1 MGAYYP
7 TLIMRL
13 VSVLSGLFFLLL
25 VRPAAAQTVTGPAGE
40 VFAVRVLA
48 RQLSDPWAVVYGPDQ
63 HLWLT
68 EAKGYRVSRLDPATG
83 TKTVLLD
90 LGRQREFPR
99 YDKVPDALDGGK
111 PWPQGG
117 LMGLAL
123 HPRLLQGR
131 PYVYLVYLYRYAS
144 AGQPGKGGRA
154 NFGGHFF
161 STRLVRYEYEAAA
174 GKLVRPVAL
183 CDTLPGSSD
192 HNGGRLLI
200 APVGGRDYLFY
211 SIGDLGAGQFDN
223 AGRPNHAQDP
233 ARYEGKILRFN
244 LEPDADA
251 GPGDQWL
258 PNDNPF
264 GTAGRQSAVWSYGHR
279 NPQGL
284 AYAVVGGAGHFYE
297 TEHGPFSDDEVN
309 LIERGRNYGH
319 PLVIGSNDN
328 NYNGLAAGVS
338 AHASLPGTWHTT
350 YPFITSE
357 NVNAAAIGATTY
369 RDPIKTLYP
378 NSNAFLTTLFTKTRA
393 HAPDAPDWPS
403 EAPSSLAVYTGTA
416 IPGWQNSLLVP
427 TLKHGKLIRLQ
438 LDAAGTRIVGDTL
451 TYFKAPVRYRDVALA
466 PDGRHLYLATDSAS
480 VTSGPSKEDPKGTSC
495 KGCILEFTY
504 LRGGPAAGQPLPSR
518 PQTTGPVPAGRTG
531 AQPASRKNKNK

>member
-1 MGAYYP
+1 
-7 TLIMRL
+7 MRL
-13 VSVLSGLFFLLL
+13 TTLLSSLLPSLLL
-25 VRPAAAQTVTGPAGE
+25 QSAAAQTVTGPAGE
-40 VFAVRVLA
+40 VFSVRVLA
-48 RQLSDPWAVVYGPDQ
+48 RQLSDPWAVVYGPDN

-68 EAKGYRVSRLDPATG
+68 EAKGYRVSRLDPTTG

-90 LGRQREFPR
+90 LSREREFPR
-99 YDKVPDALDGGK
+99 YDKVPDALDSGK

-123 HPRLLQGR
+123 HPRLLQDQ
-131 PYVYLVYLYRYAS
+131 PYVYLVYLYRYAGAS
-144 AGQPGKGGRA
+144 QPGKGGRA

-161 STRLVRYEYEAAA
+161 TTRLVRYEYQVAA
-174 GKLVRPVAL
+174 GKLVHPVTL
-183 CDTLPGSSD
+183 CDTLPGSND

-200 APVGGRDYLFY
+200 APVGDQNYLFY
-211 SIGDLGAGQFDN
+211 SVGDLGAGQFDN

-233 ARYEGKILRFN
+233 TRYEGKILRFN
-244 LEPDADA
+244 LEPDADT
-251 GPGDQWL
+251 GPGNQWL
-258 PNDNPF
+258 PNNNPF
-264 GTAGRQSAVWSYGHR
+264 GTASRQSAVWSYGHR

-284 AYAVVGGAGHFYE
+284 AYAEVGGAGHFYE

-319 PLVIGSNDN
+319 PLVIGYNDN

-338 AHASLPGTWHTT
+338 AHASLPGAWHTT
-350 YPFITSE
+350 YPFIKSE
-357 NVNAAAIGATTY
+357 NANAAAIGAATY

-378 NSNAFLTTLFTKTRA
+378 NSNAFLTTLFDKTRA
-393 HAPDAPDWPS
+393 HAPDAPEWPS

-438 LDAAGTRIVGDTL
+438 LDATGTRTVGDTL
-451 TYFKAPVRYRDVALA
+451 TYFKAPVRYRDVTLA

-504 LRGGPAAGQPLPSR
+504 LRGGQPAGTSLPRQPKANGSTPA
-518 PQTTGPVPAGRTG
+518 VPAGAQRTR
-531 AQPASRKNKNK
+531 AKNNYK